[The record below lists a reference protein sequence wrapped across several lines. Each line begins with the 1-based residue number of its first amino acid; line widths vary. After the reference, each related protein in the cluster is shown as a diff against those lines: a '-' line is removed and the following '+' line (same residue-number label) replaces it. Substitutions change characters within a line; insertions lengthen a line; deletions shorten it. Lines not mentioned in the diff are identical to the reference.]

1 MSNEIKVQSSSGNV
15 FTDMGLQN
23 PEELLIK
30 AELVRQI
37 SNTIDKRKINQ
48 TEAAQILGIDQPKVS
63 ALLRG
68 KLSGFSIE
76 RLFRFLNALGNNVEI
91 RVTTKPNS
99 NFQAQTKVVTVV
111 SRIYKTNKKKK
122 NLSKT
127 QKHS

>member
-99 NFQAQTKVVTVV
+99 TFQAQTKVVTVV